1 MKCQRCNCLK
11 VNDCPTCGLK
21 NGHTYYS
28 RVVEAGADAIMETM
42 MMNQAKH
49 GDRWLRNDDKEE
61 IDHILN
67 HLWLY
72 SDGDTSEPHIEH
84 AITRLGFILARR
96 RMAETVELVPWCQE

>member
-42 MMNQAKH
+42 MVNQDKH
-49 GDRWLRNDDKEE
+49 GDKWLSNSDLED
-61 IDHILN
+61 INHIREHLN
-67 HLWLY
+67 MHLWH
-72 SDGDTSEPHIEH
+72 DDSEPHIEH